1 MKDCVII
8 GKGPAGLSAALYV
21 RRAGYTPL
29 VIGRDSGALGQSHR
43 IENYFGLAEPV
54 SGDELFRRGLVQVE
68 RLGIEVISDEVV
80 SIRESNGFIVNT
92 SSGSS
97 YTARTVLLA
106 TGKQRISSNLDAD
119 HLIGYGVSHCAQC
132 DGFLMRGRS
141 LAVVGSGDHAVAE
154 LNHLRPLTEHLRL
167 FTNGAT
173 ITTHNIP
180 SDIPIVTEPITELR
194 TDDFGMLSGIQTE
207 KQLYPTE
214 GLFLAQGIASAAD
227 FAVAWAS
234 SWTTATSR
242 STAAIRPMY
251 RVCSQPVTVSAVSCK
266 LPRLWQTA
274 PSPDSTSVS
283 FCETHRKRKILRHN
297 NQSGQRMMHPLP
309 LFLSN
314 IKAPI
319 PSAADSI
326 GASFFFG

>member
-1 MKDCVII
+1 MKDCIII

-92 SSGSS
+92 SSGNS

-106 TGKQRISSNLDAD
+106 TGKQRLASNLNAD

-141 LAVVGSGDHAVAE
+141 LAVAGSGDHAVAE
-154 LNHLRPLTEHLRL
+154 LEHLRPLTEHLRL

-173 ITTHNIP
+173 ITTKNIP
-180 SDIPIVTEPITELR
+180 SDIPIITEPITELR
-194 TDDFGMLSGIQTE
+194 TDDFGMLSGVQTD
-207 KQLYPTE
+207 KQLYPID
-214 GLFLAQGIASAAD
+214 GLFLAQGVASAAD
-227 FAVAWAS
+227 FAGRMGVIMDGSDVKVDRSYQTNVPGLFAAGDCVGGVLQIAKAVADG
-234 SWTTATSR
+234 
-242 STAAIRPMY
+242 AIAGLNISEFLRN
-251 RVCSQPVTVSAVSCK
+251 
-266 LPRLWQTA
+266 A
-274 PSPDSTSVS
+274 PKQE
-283 FCETHRKRKILRHN
+283 ET
-297 NQSGQRMMHPLP
+297 Q
-309 LFLSN
+309 
-314 IKAPI
+314 AE
-319 PSAADSI
+319 
-326 GASFFFG
+326 

>member
-132 DGFLMRGRS
+132 DGILMPGH
-141 LAVVGSGDHAVAE
+141 HAAADP
-154 LNHLRPLTEHLRL
+154 NHLRPLTEHLRL

-173 ITTHNIP
+173 ITTHTIP

-227 FAVAWAS
+227 FARRMGVIMDDGDVKIDRSYQTNVPGLFAAGDCVGGVLQIAKAVADG
-234 SWTTATSR
+234 
-242 STAAIRPMY
+242 AIAGLNISEFLRNAPQKED
-251 RVCSQPVTVSAVSCK
+251 SQA
-266 LPRLWQTA
+266 
-274 PSPDSTSVS
+274 
-283 FCETHRKRKILRHN
+283 
-297 NQSGQRMMHPLP
+297 
-309 LFLSN
+309 
-314 IKAPI
+314 
-319 PSAADSI
+319 
-326 GASFFFG
+326 

>member
-68 RLGIEVISDEVV
+68 RLGIEVISDEVI

-92 SSGSS
+92 SSGNS
-97 YTARTVLLA
+97 YTSRTVLLA

-154 LNHLRPLTEHLRL
+154 LNHLRPLTERLRL

-173 ITTHNIP
+173 ITSRNIP

-194 TDDFGMLSGIQTE
+194 TDDFGMLSGIRTE

-227 FAVAWAS
+227 FARRMGVIMDGGDVKIDRSYQTNVPGLFAAGDCVGGVLQIAKAVADG
-234 SWTTATSR
+234 
-242 STAAIRPMY
+242 AIAGLNI
-251 RVCSQPVTVSAVSCK
+251 SE
-266 LPRLWQTA
+266 
-274 PSPDSTSVS
+274 
-283 FCETHRKRKILRHN
+283 FLRN
-297 NQSGQRMMHPLP
+297 TPQKEDAQ
-309 LFLSN
+309 
-314 IKAPI
+314 A
-319 PSAADSI
+319 
-326 GASFFFG
+326 